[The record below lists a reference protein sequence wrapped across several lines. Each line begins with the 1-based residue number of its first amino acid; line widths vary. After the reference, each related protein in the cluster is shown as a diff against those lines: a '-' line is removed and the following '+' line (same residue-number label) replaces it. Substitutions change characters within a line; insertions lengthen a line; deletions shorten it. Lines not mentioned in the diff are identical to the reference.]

1 MPTHL
6 ILTVGTGTAGPHSN
20 LVLGLRRTL
29 ELGAPDRYWLI
40 PSASPDSIATA
51 DLVRE
56 DIAGFQPWAGA
67 EQPYRCIAQHD
78 SLADCRAAVREVIAA
93 ARAGLTRGARLVV
106 NPTSGTKQMSAGATL
121 AALDEEVGEIVFTV
135 GERSDG
141 VVMTG
146 TEKLEAFDASA
157 YFAERDLATASDLF
171 AAGAFAAAARL
182 LQSHRHRWPR
192 FAGAHDVATC
202 AHEWQRLRFAQARQ
216 IASRSESS
224 VLAPLRVPLT
234 RLAEAPESSPALV
247 VELLASA
254 RRCLDWQE
262 PEEALARAYRAA
274 ELMAKRRL
282 AAHHHLEE
290 PYQLEDFQQAL
301 PSRGQQFQAVA
312 RDGVLLLGLRQ
323 AFDVLDA
330 LGDPLGRA
338 FFTGDLLKPL
348 ALRNV
353 TLFGHGT
360 ATAGHGEVAPLI
372 DGLSSLVR
380 IYLQAAPAEP
390 FPNRLC

>member
-1 MPTHL
+1 MRKGLYPAGKACDFPHAGQPAAFL
-6 ILTVGTGTAGPHSN
+6 IIVSIFNDVIGP
-20 LVLGLRRTL
+20 VMRG
-29 ELGAPDRYWLI
+29 
-40 PSASPDSIATA
+40 PSSSH
-51 DLVRE
+51 
-56 DIAGFQPWAGA
+56 
-67 EQPYRCIAQHD
+67 C
-78 SLADCRAAVREVIAA
+78 AAALREVIAA
-93 ARAGLTRGARLVV
+93 AQRIGKGARLLV

-121 AALDEEVGEIVFTV
+121 AALDEGVGEIVFTV

-146 TEKLEAFDASA
+146 TEKLESFDASA

-182 LQSHRHRWPR
+182 LQPHRDRWPR
-192 FAGAHDVATC
+192 FAGAHDAAAC

-224 VLAPLRVPLT
+224 LLALLRAPLT
-234 RLAEAPESSPALV
+234 RLAEAPERSSALV
-247 VELLASA
+247 MELLASA

-301 PSRGQQFQAVA
+301 PSRSLQFQAVA

-323 AFDVLDA
+323 AFDVLVA

-338 FFTGDLLKPL
+338 FFAGDLLKPL

-360 ATAGHGEVAPLI
+360 ATAGHGDVDSLI

-380 IYLQAAPAEP
+380 IHLQAAPAEP
-390 FPNRLC
+390 FSTRLF